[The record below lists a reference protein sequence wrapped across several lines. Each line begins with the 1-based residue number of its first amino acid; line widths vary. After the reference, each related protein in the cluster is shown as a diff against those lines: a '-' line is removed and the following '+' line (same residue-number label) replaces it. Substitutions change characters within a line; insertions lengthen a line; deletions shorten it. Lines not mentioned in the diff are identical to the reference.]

1 MRLLW
6 AVIQDLFDFIWQ
18 SFSTTAHETDYA
30 KQALPEPLTKLAL
43 MPETQPGLLSPTSAP
58 VLISREVSKQPET
71 SFSPHL
77 VYVQVESVPLYLE
90 AALQVD
96 GVISYAPYATAL
108 SVVGS
113 HGHFWRVVHG
123 EGTAWIEKNMVTDD
137 RNVLYPIFTGGNSYL
152 ALDTE
157 TKKLRRL
164 IKDEFFA
171 VRVHSPLLGTEYIQY
186 RLQLHGQGIDWVGV
200 GRPRLAG
207 VWHSLLRGRRD
218 VVVKVSPKTGS
229 IMECGE
235 GDKAFLAYVES
246 VSPDETISISSIG
259 RYKPGQFVEEV
270 LTKEQWQALRPL
282 WLQIC

>member
-18 SFSTTAHETDYA
+18 SFSPTVHETDHTT
-30 KQALPEPLTKLAL
+30 QALPEPLTKLAL
-43 MPETQPGLLSPTSAP
+43 MPETQPVLLSTTPAP
-58 VLISREVSKQPET
+58 VLIPSEVWKQPET

-77 VYVQVESVPLYLE
+77 VYVLVESAPLYLA

-96 GVISYAPYATAL
+96 GVITNVPYATAL
-108 SVVGS
+108 SVVSS
-113 HGHFWRVVHG
+113 HGLFWRVVHG
-123 EGTAWIEKNMVTDD
+123 EGTVWVEKNMVTDD
-137 RNVLYPIFTGGNSYL
+137 KNVIYPTFTGGNSYL

-171 VRVHSPLLGTEYIQY
+171 IRVHSPLLCTEYIQY
-186 RLQLHGQGIDWVGV
+186 RLQLRGRSIDWLGV

-207 VWHSLLRGRRD
+207 AWHSLLRGRRD

-235 GDKAFLAYVES
+235 GATAFLAYVES
-246 VSPDETISISSIG
+246 VSPDETISMSSIG
-259 RYKPGQFVEEV
+259 RYKPGQFLEEV
-270 LTKEQWQALRPL
+270 LTKEEWQALQPL
-282 WLQIC
+282 WLQIS